1 MEKQT
6 RLSDLPDELLLKIL
20 SALPMFKVTLATR
33 LISRR
38 WKGPWK
44 LVPDVT
50 FDDDDI
56 PFKSFE
62 TFMSFVYGSF
72 LSDDAQILDRL
83 HLKLNQK
90 YSASDINFWVQVA
103 VNRSVR
109 ELRIDLF
116 GKTLELPCC
125 LCSCITLK
133 ELTLHDLCIKVVPVW
148 FRLPSLKTLNL
159 LSVKFSSDGFVASIL
174 RICPVLERLVVD
186 GTKGV
191 NVKIPNMDV
200 PNLRSLSFRS
210 TGELRIELLRKT
222 LEFPTCLS
230 SFRNLTELILHGL
243 GIKGFPPCF
252 RFASLKTLRLSS
264 VKLSVASLL
273 KICPVLECLIVEN
286 VMIPNIYVPSL
297 RSLSIR
303 SSRELRIDL
312 SLKTFRTLKELIL
325 HELSIKVVPPSFS
338 LPSLEALHLL
348 SVKFFGDE
356 SVASLL
362 KICPVLEHLVVDQ
375 IKNENV
381 MITNI
386 DVPTLRNLSIRNSKG
401 KGTYVEGSKGFVIK
415 APSLTDLN
423 FEDTLSNFLMFE
435 PMPEVIKAD
444 IQVICDQSENFIGS
458 LTSIQHLS
466 LCSLTSKTPYPACT
480 VFSSLKHLEL
490 CTCSA
495 RWANLLAC
503 ILNAAPEL
511 RSLKLKSK
519 HKFNYN
525 DPMTLW
531 EEPAV
536 VPKCLSEH
544 LEIFEWRQYEGTE
557 QERNVAG
564 YILANATCLKIAT
577 FSTRCRNRNHGM
589 LKKLKSMDR
598 VSKACQLVFD

>member
-72 LSDDAQILDRL
+72 LSNDAQILDRL

-133 ELTLHDLCIKVVPVW
+133 ELTLHDLCIKVVPAW
-148 FRLPSLKTLNL
+148 FRLPSLKTLHL

-186 GTKGV
+186 GTKG
-191 NVKIPNMDV
+191 
-200 PNLRSLSFRS
+200 
-210 TGELRIELLRKT
+210 
-222 LEFPTCLS
+222 
-230 SFRNLTELILHGL
+230 
-243 GIKGFPPCF
+243 
-252 RFASLKTLRLSS
+252 
-264 VKLSVASLL
+264 
-273 KICPVLECLIVEN
+273 
-286 VMIPNIYVPSL
+286 
-297 RSLSIR
+297 
-303 SSRELRIDL
+303 
-312 SLKTFRTLKELIL
+312 
-325 HELSIKVVPPSFS
+325 
-338 LPSLEALHLL
+338 
-348 SVKFFGDE
+348 
-356 SVASLL
+356 
-362 KICPVLEHLVVDQ
+362 
-375 IKNENV
+375 NV

-444 IQVICDQSENFIGS
+444 IQVICDQSKNFIGS

-480 VFSSLKHLEL
+480 VFSSLKYLEL

-495 RWANLLAC
+495 RWANLFAC

-536 VPKCLSEH
+536 VAKCLSEH

-564 YILANATCLKIAT
+564 YILANATCLKMAT
-577 FSTRCRNRNHGM
+577 FSTRCRNRNHRM

-598 VSKACQLVFD
+598 VSKACRLVFD